1 MSSIP
6 YNVKNRNEISN
17 SVTNFMKEF
26 QIGQFL
32 FETVRWIFCQS
43 EDNALSIFG
52 KYFIRS
58 IDL

>member
-6 YNVKNRNEISN
+6 YNVKSRNEISN